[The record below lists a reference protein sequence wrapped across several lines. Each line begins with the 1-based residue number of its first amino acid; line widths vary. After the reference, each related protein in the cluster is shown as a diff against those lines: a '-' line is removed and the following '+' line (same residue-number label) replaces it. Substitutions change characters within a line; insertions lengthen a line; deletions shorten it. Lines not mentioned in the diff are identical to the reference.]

1 MSTFP
6 TLTEVKSIEVHE
18 DSISKILL
26 LPDNRIATCSTDT
39 TIKILD
45 PSNDFHCD
53 ITLKGHTDWVTSIC
67 LLANGNIVSSAL
79 DGTFKF
85 WSITKDSYK
94 CLFTISTGN
103 TEICADKIISLPNNR
118 FAAAMEEECSIRVYK
133 TDEPFSETPI
143 ATMTGHKDYIPSI
156 GYVKERDVIVS
167 ASQDETCRVWNCD
180 TYQCINVIKGFYTGA
195 SNSVYVLDGQR
206 VFIGGGDQLSVI
218 DLEKAAIELQ
228 IDDQKLQLICSAV
241 MIKDDIMLIA
251 SGSGIL
257 NLWNMKTNELKQIQ
271 TKHQLSLQD
280 VVKLNE
286 NTVLI
291 ATEEFTIDIYKIE

>member
-1 MSTFP
+1 MW
-6 TLTEVKSIEVHE
+6 K
-18 DSISKILL
+18 
-26 LPDNRIATCSTDT
+26 
-39 TIKILD
+39 
-45 PSNDFHCD
+45 
-53 ITLKGHTDWVTSIC
+53 
-67 LLANGNIVSSAL
+67 
-79 DGTFKF
+79 
-85 WSITKDSYK
+85 
-94 CLFTISTGN
+94 
-103 TEICADKIISLPNNR
+103 
-118 FAAAMEEECSIRVYK
+118 
-133 TDEPFSETPI
+133 
-143 ATMTGHKDYIPSI
+143 
-156 GYVKERDVIVS
+156 
-167 ASQDETCRVWNCD
+167 CD

-228 IDDQKLQLICSAV
+228 VDDKKLQLICSAV

-251 SGSGIL
+251 SDSGIL

-271 TKHQLSLQD
+271 TKHQLRLQD